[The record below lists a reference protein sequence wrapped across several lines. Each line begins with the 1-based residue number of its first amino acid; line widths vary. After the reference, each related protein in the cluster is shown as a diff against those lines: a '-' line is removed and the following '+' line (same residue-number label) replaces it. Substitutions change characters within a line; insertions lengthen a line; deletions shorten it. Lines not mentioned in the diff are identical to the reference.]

1 MVLDLSDWQPLAWTG
16 ELFADFQPYVPA
28 VDDAGSVV
36 FQAALRGGGSGVF
49 LARDGRIEAL
59 LGAEPGESVISHPD
73 CNARGDMCAYL
84 ARDDGS
90 SALVAVKAGQRITL
104 ADSRD
109 GVFAAIGPL
118 GPVMDAA
125 GSVAFRATLANGS
138 AAVCAWSR
146 GVLRVLAHTGDGFS
160 GFHGLPVIAGAA
172 GVVFR
177 ADRSDGV
184 QGVYRGLEGAVIP
197 VVERVA
203 GDGLL
208 AMFPTLNAQTE
219 AACGWVDAAGE
230 GHLLRVA
237 DGREA
242 LAVDAGFLR
251 FESLRGCL
259 LGDDGELCFTG
270 TPRGGRLGVYRVMR
284 EGVMCL
290 LEEGVAMAGARV
302 QGFALNPVSIG
313 ASGRIAARM
322 LLDDG
327 RQVIA
332 SLG

>member
-59 LGAEPGESVISHPD
+59 LEAEAGESVISHPD
-73 CNARGDMCAYL
+73 CNARGDMCVYL

-125 GSVAFRATLANGS
+125 GSVAFRATLADGS
-138 AAVCAWSR
+138 AAACAWSH
-146 GVLRVLAHTGDGFS
+146 GVLRVLARTGDGFS
-160 GFHGLPVIAGAA
+160 GFLGLPVIAGAA

-177 ADRSDGV
+177 ADRCDRV
-184 QGVYRGLEGAVIP
+184 QGVYRVVEGAVTA
-197 VVERVA
+197 VLERA
-203 GDGLL
+203 ADDGLVAL
-208 AMFPTLNAQTE
+208 FPTVNAQAE
-219 AACGWVDAAGE
+219 VACGWVDAAGE
-230 GHLLRVA
+230 GHLFRVA

-242 LAVDAGFLR
+242 LAVDAGVLR
-251 FESLRGCL
+251 FQSLRGCL
-259 LGDDGELCFTG
+259 LDEDGELFFTG
-270 TPRGGRLGVYRVMR
+270 TPRGGRLGVYRVTP
-284 EGVMCL
+284 EGVRCL
-290 LEEGVAMAGARV
+290 LEEGAVMTGARV

-327 RQVIA
+327 RQLIA

>member
-59 LGAEPGESVISHPD
+59 LEAEAGESVISHPD
-73 CNARGDMCAYL
+73 CNARGDMCVYL

-125 GSVAFRATLANGS
+125 GSVAFRATLADGS
-138 AAVCAWSR
+138 AAVCAWSH
-146 GVLRVLAHTGDGFS
+146 GVLRVLARTGDGFS
-160 GFHGLPVIAGAA
+160 GFLGLPVIAGAA

-177 ADRSDGV
+177 ADRCDRV
-184 QGVYRGLEGAVIP
+184 QGVYRVVEGAVTA
-197 VVERVA
+197 VLERA
-203 GDGLL
+203 ADDGLVAL
-208 AMFPTLNAQTE
+208 FPTVNAQAE
-219 AACGWVDAAGE
+219 VACGWVDAAGE
-230 GHLLRVA
+230 GHLFRVA

-242 LAVDAGFLR
+242 LAVDAGVLR
-251 FESLRGCL
+251 FQSLRGCL
-259 LGDDGELCFTG
+259 LDEDGELFFTG
-270 TPRGGRLGVYRVMR
+270 TPRGGRLGVYRVTP
-284 EGVMCL
+284 EGVRCL
-290 LEEGVAMAGARV
+290 LEEGAVMTGARV

-327 RQVIA
+327 RQLIA

>member
-28 VDDAGSVV
+28 VDDAVSVV
-36 FQAALRGGGSGVF
+36 FQAVLRGGGSGVF

-59 LGAEPGESVISHPD
+59 LEAEAGESVISHPD
-73 CNARGDMCAYL
+73 CNARGDMCVYV

-125 GSVAFRATLANGS
+125 GSVAFRATLADGS
-138 AAVCAWSR
+138 AAVCAWSH
-146 GVLRVLAHTGDGFS
+146 GVLRVLARTGDGFS

-177 ADRSDGV
+177 ADRCDRV
-184 QGVYRGLEGAVIP
+184 QGVYRVVEGAVTA
-197 VVERVA
+197 VLERA
-203 GDGLL
+203 ADDGLVAL
-208 AMFPTLNAQTE
+208 FPTVNAQAE
-219 AACGWVDAAGE
+219 VACGWVDAAGE
-230 GHLLRVA
+230 GHLFRVA

-242 LAVDAGFLR
+242 LAVDAGVLR
-251 FESLRGCL
+251 FQSLRGCL
-259 LGDDGELCFTG
+259 LDEDGELFFTG
-270 TPRGGRLGVYRVMR
+270 TPRGGRLGVYRVTP
-284 EGVMCL
+284 EGVRCL
-290 LEEGVAMAGARV
+290 LEEGAVMTGARV

-327 RQVIA
+327 RQLIA

>member
-28 VDDAGSVV
+28 VDDARSVV

-59 LGAEPGESVISHPD
+59 LEAEPGESVISHPD
-73 CNARGDMCAYL
+73 CNARGDMCVYL

-125 GSVAFRATLANGS
+125 GSVAFRATLADGS
-138 AAVCAWSR
+138 AAACAWSH
-146 GVLRVLAHTGDGFS
+146 GVLRVLARTGDGFS
-160 GFHGLPVIAGAA
+160 GFLGLPVIAGAA

-177 ADRSDGV
+177 ADRCDRV
-184 QGVYRGLEGAVIP
+184 QGVYRVVEGAVTA
-197 VVERVA
+197 VLERA
-203 GDGLL
+203 ADDGLVAL
-208 AMFPTLNAQTE
+208 FPTVNAQAE
-219 AACGWVDAAGE
+219 VACGWVDAAGE
-230 GHLLRVA
+230 GHLFRVA

-242 LAVDAGFLR
+242 LAVDAGVLR
-251 FESLRGCL
+251 FQSLRGCL
-259 LGDDGELCFTG
+259 LDEDGELFFTG
-270 TPRGGRLGVYRVMR
+270 TPCGGRLGVYRVTP
-284 EGVMCL
+284 EGVRCL
-290 LEEGVAMAGARV
+290 LEEGAVMTGARV
-302 QGFALNPVSIG
+302 QGFALNPVSIV

-327 RQVIA
+327 RQLIA

>member
-59 LGAEPGESVISHPD
+59 LEAEAGESVISHPD
-73 CNARGDMCAYL
+73 CNARGDMCVYL

-125 GSVAFRATLANGS
+125 GSVAFRATLADGS
-138 AAVCAWSR
+138 AAVCAWSH
-146 GVLRVLAHTGDGFS
+146 GVLRVLARTGDGFS

-177 ADRSDGV
+177 ADRCDRV
-184 QGVYRGLEGAVIP
+184 QGVYRVVEGAVTA
-197 VVERVA
+197 VLERA
-203 GDGLL
+203 ADDGLVAL
-208 AMFPTLNAQTE
+208 FPTVNAQAE
-219 AACGWVDAAGE
+219 VACGWVDAAGE
-230 GHLLRVA
+230 GHLFRVA

-242 LAVDAGFLR
+242 LAVDAGVLR
-251 FESLRGCL
+251 FQSLRGCL
-259 LGDDGELCFTG
+259 LDEDGELFFTG
-270 TPRGGRLGVYRVMR
+270 TPRGGRLGVYRVTP
-284 EGVMCL
+284 EGVRCL
-290 LEEGVAMAGARV
+290 LEEGAVMTGARV

-327 RQVIA
+327 RQLIA

>member
-59 LGAEPGESVISHPD
+59 LEAEAGESVISHPD
-73 CNARGDMCAYL
+73 CNARGDMCVYL

-125 GSVAFRATLANGS
+125 GSVAFRATLADGS
-138 AAVCAWSR
+138 AAACAWSH
-146 GVLRVLAHTGDGFS
+146 GVLRVLARTGDGFS
-160 GFHGLPVIAGAA
+160 GFLGLPVIAGAA

-177 ADRSDGV
+177 ADRCDRV
-184 QGVYRGLEGAVIP
+184 QGVYRVVEGAVTA
-197 VVERVA
+197 VLERA
-203 GDGLL
+203 ADDGLVAL
-208 AMFPTLNAQTE
+208 FPTVNAQAE
-219 AACGWVDAAGE
+219 VACGWVDAAGE
-230 GHLLRVA
+230 GHLFRVA

-242 LAVDAGFLR
+242 LAVDAGVLR
-251 FESLRGCL
+251 FQSLRGCL
-259 LGDDGELCFTG
+259 LDEDGELFFTG
-270 TPRGGRLGVYRVMR
+270 TPRGGRLGVYRVTP
-284 EGVMCL
+284 EGVRCL
-290 LEEGVAMAGARV
+290 LEEGAVMTGARV
-302 QGFALNPVSIG
+302 QGFALNPVSIV

-327 RQVIA
+327 RQLIA